1 MQVIYELLALIEFT
15 SARKRMSVLVKTKE
29 GKILLLS
36 KGADSVIMARL
47 ASDQKDPT
55 IKAQEMIDEVSI
67 ENIVVYYSSKRR
79 CSQPKLMHEQWAK
92 CPQKNCTNKT
102 NKNGQTWQA
111 CHHSKVVQRGPKGSE
126 MINRDV
132 FLLPIWHPFGPIWTL
147 LDHFRQNSIC
157 CPIRTK

>member
-1 MQVIYELLALIEFT
+1 MQVNYELLALIEFT

-67 ENIVVYYSSKRR
+67 ENIVVDYSSKRR
-79 CSQPKLMHEQWAK
+79 CS
-92 CPQKNCTNKT
+92 
-102 NKNGQTWQA
+102 
-111 CHHSKVVQRGPKGSE
+111 
-126 MINRDV
+126 
-132 FLLPIWHPFGPIWTL
+132 
-147 LDHFRQNSIC
+147 
-157 CPIRTK
+157 

>member
-55 IKAQEMIDEVSI
+55 IKAQEMIDEVSMTH
-67 ENIVVYYSSKRR
+67 
-79 CSQPKLMHEQWAK
+79 SQMLGKFEYTRGPIF
-92 CPQKNCTNKT
+92 
-102 NKNGQTWQA
+102 
-111 CHHSKVVQRGPKGSE
+111 KVVLE
-126 MINRDV
+126 
-132 FLLPIWHPFGPIWTL
+132 
-147 LDHFRQNSIC
+147 C
-157 CPIRTK
+157 